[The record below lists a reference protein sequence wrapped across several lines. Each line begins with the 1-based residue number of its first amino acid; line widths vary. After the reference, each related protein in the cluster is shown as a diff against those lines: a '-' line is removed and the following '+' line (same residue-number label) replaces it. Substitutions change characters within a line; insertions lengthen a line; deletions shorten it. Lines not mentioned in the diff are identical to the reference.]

1 MKALQIVLVVVCV
14 LVVLLLGG
22 YVYFVYTPEPVK
34 PRLSSVE
41 QHAVIR
47 VGDLDRTYTF
57 YVPDR
62 LKKKPPLLFI
72 FHGSTQNS
80 AGIRKLTGYEF
91 DRLADT
97 AGFIV
102 IYPDGFKQN
111 WNDCRKA
118 ASYPA
123 RAQNINDKG
132 LVRALIGR
140 FKQDY
145 GIDTARVFATGWSNG
160 GHMSFRLALEM
171 PDEIAGVAIISAG
184 LPTSENMDCTECK
197 TPVSV
202 LIMNGTGDPLNPYE
216 GGQVSFLGLEN
227 RGSVLS
233 SLDTARYFTGLAG
246 YGQAPT
252 ETVILPHRVPSDPTS
267 VRKDVWRAEGKPE
280 IVLYSVI
287 NGGHQIPQPVY
298 RPPRLLGEITADV
311 NAPAEIWSFFE
322 RQANQ
327 AAHR

>member
-1 MKALQIVLVVVCV
+1 MKVLRIVLAVICV
-14 LVVLLLGG
+14 LVIFVVGG

-57 YVPDR
+57 YVPAR
-62 LKKKPPLLFI
+62 LAKQPPLLFV
-72 FHGSTQNS
+72 FHGSAQDS

-91 DRLADT
+91 DRLADA

-102 IYPDGFKQN
+102 VYPDGFKHN

-123 RAQNINDKG
+123 RAQNIDDKG
-132 LVRALIGR
+132 LVRVLIGR
-140 FKQDY
+140 FKQEY
-145 GIDTARVFATGWSNG
+145 GIDPARVFATGWSNG

-171 PDEIAGVAIISAG
+171 PDEIAGVAIISAS
-184 LPTSENMDCTECK
+184 LPTPENMGCTECK
-197 TPVSV
+197 EPVPV
-202 LIMNGTGDPLNPYE
+202 LIMNGTGDPLNPYG
-216 GGQVSFLGLEN
+216 GGQVSFLGLGN
-227 RGSVLS
+227 RGTVLS
-233 SLDTARYFTGLAG
+233 SSDTARYFAGLAG

-252 ETVILPHRVPSDPTS
+252 ETVTLPHRVPSDPTS
-267 VRKDVWRAEGKPE
+267 VRKDAWRADGKPE
-280 IVLYSVI
+280 IVLYSVV

-298 RPPRLLGEITADV
+298 RPSRLLGKTTADV

-327 AAHR
+327 AGHR